1 MHNLPKIYE
10 SKMYLAMSRKI
21 LREKNFPLK
30 YKVIEIKSTY
40 QIWSMDKRKRY
51 FTIFKKNH
59 SNYHLIRG
67 KNCYVNISQRI
78 LLHC

>member
-1 MHNLPKIYE
+1 
-10 SKMYLAMSRKI
+10 MYLAMSRKI

-51 FTIFKKNH
+51 FTIKKKSFKLSFNK
-59 SNYHLIRG
+59 REE
-67 KNCYVNISQRI
+67 
-78 LLHC
+78 LLC

>member
-1 MHNLPKIYE
+1 
-10 SKMYLAMSRKI
+10 MSRKI

-30 YKVIEIKSTY
+30 YKVIEIKSAY

-51 FTIFKKNH
+51 FTIKNNH
-59 SNYHLIRG
+59 SNYYLIRE
-67 KNCYVNISQRI
+67 KNCYVNISLRI

>member
-1 MHNLPKIYE
+1 MHNLTKKFHE

-21 LREKNFPLK
+21 LREKIFPLK

-51 FTIFKKNH
+51 LNNF
-59 SNYHLIRG
+59 
-67 KNCYVNISQRI
+67 
-78 LLHC
+78 